1 MAAGAGWVE
10 TYRGTVF
17 PWEVDF
23 LDHLTV
29 AYYVERF
36 EHATQA
42 VLAAARLH
50 PGAGGRTCVATDAYI
65 RYLRELRAGDIA
77 HVVSGVIAADETG
90 VVLGHRLVSSETG
103 GVCGTAEHR
112 VVHVDVAGGDP
123 APLPA
128 DARRA
133 LDVLR
138 VAWDGPA
145 REARPSPRRP
155 QAFRPT
161 ARDVIRPTEVDVFGR
176 ATLTAYVHRFSAAAI
191 QALAAFG
198 MTPGYMRHERRGLST
213 FEFQLAVTGRLGA
226 GDVVEV
232 RTALVYVGNS
242 SLHLYHR
249 LVDGGSG
256 AEVAALHQ
264 LGVHLDTDARRPTPF
279 PSALRE
285 GAQALRAGEP
295 VPRAPESRRA

>member
-1 MAAGAGWVE
+1 MPSGAGWVE

-36 EHATQA
+36 EHATRA
-42 VLAAARLH
+42 VLAAARVR
-50 PGAGGRTCVATDAYI
+50 PDAGGPACVTTDAYI

-77 HVVSGVIAADETG
+77 HVASGVIATDDAG
-90 VVLGHRLVSSETG
+90 VLLGHRLVSSETG
-103 GVCGTAEHR
+103 ATCGTAEQR
-112 VVHVDVAGGDP
+112 LAAVDP
-123 APLPA
+123 ATGAVAPLGP
-128 DARRA
+128 DTRRA

-138 VAWDGPA
+138 VSWDGPA
-145 REARPSPRRP
+145 REARPCPRGS
-155 QAFRPT
+155 AGFLPT
-161 ARDVIRPTEVDVFGR
+161 ARDTVRPAEVDALGC
-176 ATLTAYVHRFSAAAI
+176 ATLTACVHRFSAAAI

-198 MTPGYMRHERRGLST
+198 MTPGYMRAQRRGLST

-226 GDVVEV
+226 GDVAEV

-249 LVDGGSG
+249 LRDAGTG
-256 AEVAALHQ
+256 AEVATLHQ

-279 PSALRE
+279 PGALRDK
-285 GAQALRAGEP
+285 ALAL
-295 VPRAPESRRA
+295 VAA

>member
-1 MAAGAGWVE
+1 MTSPAGWVE

-42 VLAAARLH
+42 VLAAAHLRAH
-50 PGAGGRTCVATDAYI
+50 AGGPTCVTTDAYI
-65 RYLRELRAGDIA
+65 RYQRELRAGDIA
-77 HVVSGVIAADETG
+77 HMASGVVAADDTS

-103 GVCGTAEHR
+103 AVCGTAEQR
-112 VVHVDVAGGDP
+112 LVHLDGAGAP

-128 DARRA
+128 DARLA

-145 REARPSPRRP
+145 RETRPLPRGA

-161 ARDVIRPTEVDVFGR
+161 ARDVIRPTEVDGGGR

-191 QALAAFG
+191 QALGAFG
-198 MTPGYMRHERRGLST
+198 MTPGYMREARRGLST
-213 FEFQLAVTGRLGA
+213 FEFQLAVARRLGA
-226 GDVVEV
+226 GAVVEA

-249 LVDGGSG
+249 LLDAGSG
-256 AEVAALHQ
+256 AEVATLHQ
-264 LGVHLDTDARRPTPF
+264 LGVHLDTEARRPTPF
-279 PSALRE
+279 PAALRDR
-285 GAQALRAGEP
+285 AQALVAGEA
-295 VPRAPESRRA
+295 APGPPAGQRV